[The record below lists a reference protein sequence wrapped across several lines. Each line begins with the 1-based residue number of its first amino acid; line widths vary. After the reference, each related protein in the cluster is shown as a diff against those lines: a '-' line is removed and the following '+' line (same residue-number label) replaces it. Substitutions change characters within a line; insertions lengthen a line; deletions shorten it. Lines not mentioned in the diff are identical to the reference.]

1 MKKFAYQLYACGR
14 KGFPRNITVRD
25 RTYQLEKIL
34 KHDFFAA
41 TAIYQIAPVPQTAQ
55 GQAPDKIILKISRQE
70 HFLGLP
76 LRWLGKMLCEHE
88 ISILNRLS
96 RLDCVPHLLSRYDQ
110 TGFIYGY
117 IDGSTLDDVT
127 AVPDDFFDKFVVVL
141 RQIHKADIAYVDM
154 NKRSNIIVAPD
165 GSPRIIDFQIS
176 LYIDNYTLVS
186 PRLSFLFRRF
196 LQRADVYH
204 LLKHKRKLC
213 PHLLTPTEQVLS
225 RCNNSML
232 HFHRT
237 VATPLRKLRRAFLQH
252 LRTNGVIT
260 H

>member
-1 MKKFAYQLYACGR
+1 MKKFAYQLYACG
-14 KGFPRNITVRD
+14 KKVFPQNITVHD

-41 TAIYQIAPVPQTAQ
+41 TVLYKFATVAQAAQCKAPPRIV
-55 GQAPDKIILKISRQE
+55 LKVSRQE

-76 LRWLGKMLCEHE
+76 LRWLGQMLCDHE

-96 RLDCVPHLLSRYDQ
+96 RLNCVPHLLSRYGS
-110 TGFIYGY
+110 TGFTYEY
-117 IDGSTLDDVT
+117 IEGSTLDSVT
-127 AVPDDFFDKFVVVL
+127 TVPNDFFDKFVDVL

-154 NKRSNIIVAPD
+154 NKRSNIIVALD
-165 GSPRIIDFQIS
+165 GSPHIIDFQIS
-176 LYIDNYTLVS
+176 LYIDNYALIF

-225 RCNNSML
+225 RCNNSIL
-232 HFHRT
+232 HLHRA
-237 VATPLRKLRRAFLQH
+237 VATPLRKLRRAFLSH
-252 LRTNGVIT
+252 LRSNGVIPD
-260 H
+260 